1 MAILFKIEQGMQS
14 YTKTEKKIA
23 DYLLINYL
31 EAINLSANELGEK
44 SNTSSAAIIRFA
56 HKLGYVGL
64 NSLKVDLASTDKK
77 NRINDYTPITQND
90 NFESVIFK
98 SQLSNKNIIS
108 KTYNMINENT
118 LFKAVQILKQSKRIY
133 LVGIGDS
140 SLSCYDFQLK
150 MARLDMNII
159 NNLDFHIQ
167 LASLTHIKEEDCVL
181 AISFSGETKDI
192 IVATEYAKSNNAK
205 VISITQ
211 FNNNRLSKLS
221 DVSLYIPSEE
231 LDDRLG
237 PISSRLSSLILTD
250 LLYLQISQDKIE
262 DTNIKVKLTN
272 ELIDKIKFK

>member
-1 MAILFKIEQGMQS
+1 MAILYKIEQGMQS

-23 DYLLINYL
+23 DYLLTNYL
-31 EAINLSANELGEK
+31 EAINLSANDLGEK
-44 SNTSSAAIIRFA
+44 SHTSSAAIIRFA
-56 HKLGYVGL
+56 HKLGYSGL
-64 NSLKVDLASTDKK
+64 NSLKVDLASTNKK
-77 NRINDYTPITQND
+77 NRINDYTPITQDD

-108 KTYNMINENT
+108 KTYNMVNENT
-118 LFKAVQILKQSKRIY
+118 LFKAVQIFKQSKRIY
-133 LVGIGDS
+133 LIGIGDS

-167 LASLTHIKEEDCVL
+167 LASLTHIKEDDCVL

-192 IVATEYAKSNNAK
+192 LVATEYAKSKKAK

-237 PISSRLSSLILTD
+237 PISSRLSSLIITD
-250 LLYLQISQDKIE
+250 LLYLQISQDCIE

-272 ELIDKIKFK
+272 ELINKIKFK

>member
-1 MAILFKIEQGMQS
+1 MAILYKIEQGMQS

-23 DYLLINYL
+23 DYLLVNYL
-31 EAINLSANELGEK
+31 EAINLSANDLGKK

-64 NSLKVDLASTDKK
+64 NSLKVDLASTGKI
-77 NRINDYTPITQND
+77 NRINDYDPITKND

-118 LFKAVQILKQSKRIY
+118 LFNAVQILKKSKRIY

-140 SLSCYDFQLK
+140 SLSCYDFKLK

-167 LASLTHIKEEDCVL
+167 LASLTHIKEDDCVL
-181 AISFSGETKDI
+181 AISFSGETKDVL
-192 IVATEYAKSNNAK
+192 VATEYAKSKEAK

-211 FNNNRLSKLS
+211 FNNNHLSKLS

-237 PISSRLSSLILTD
+237 PISSRLSSLIITD
-250 LLYLQISQDKIE
+250 LLYLQISQDRIE